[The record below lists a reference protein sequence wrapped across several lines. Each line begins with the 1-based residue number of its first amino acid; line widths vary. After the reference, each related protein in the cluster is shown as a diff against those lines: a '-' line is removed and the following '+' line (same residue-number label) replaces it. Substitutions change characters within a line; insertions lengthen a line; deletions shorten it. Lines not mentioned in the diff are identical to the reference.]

1 MYRCTCCCLAAILLH
16 KIKMMQE
23 LLNETIT
30 LSRKRLLQHP
40 LYNCINT
47 TADLQLFMQSHVFA
61 VWDFMSLLKALQ
73 QQLTCTTLPWKPV
86 GDTQLRYLINEIV
99 LAEET
104 DMDSNGHRMS
114 HYEMYLD
121 AMKAAG
127 IDTQKT
133 EQKIASWTDVAA
145 VLDEENLASLPAH
158 VSQFLKNTFQVIQ
171 RGKAHEIAAAFTYG
185 REDLIPEMF
194 TEIIAGLDKSAVE
207 IDLSKIK
214 YYFDRHIELD
224 GDEHGPMAH
233 KMVSLL
239 CGDDPVKWQEA
250 TNVSK
255 AALESRYELFS
266 GITSAIA
273 KNQLSVSI

>member
-1 MYRCTCCCLAAILLH
+1 
-16 KIKMMQE
+16 MQAQ
-23 LLNETIT
+23 LNEGIS

-40 LYNCINT
+40 LYTSIKT
-47 TADLQLFMQSHVFA
+47 TTDLQTFMQSHVYA

-73 QQLTCTTLPWKPV
+73 QQLTCTTLPWRPV

-104 DMDSNGHRMS
+104 DEDPSGQRMS

-121 AMKAAG
+121 AMQAAG
-127 IDTQKT
+127 INTTKAEAQ
-133 EQKIASWTDVAA
+133 IAQWTSIDGVLKSAA
-145 VLDEENLASLPAH
+145 SNVLPEH
-158 VSQFLKNTFQVIQ
+158 ISQFLANTFNVIK

-185 REDLIPEMF
+185 REDLIPDMF
-194 TEIIAGLDKSAVE
+194 TEIIGGLEKSEVS

-233 KMVSLL
+233 KMVALL
-239 CGDDPVKWQEA
+239 CGEDQKKWEEA
-250 TNVSK
+250 TLVSQQ
-255 AALESRYELFS
+255 ALESRYLLYS
-266 GITSAIA
+266 GILERIR
-273 KNQLSVSI
+273 K

>member
-1 MYRCTCCCLAAILLH
+1 M
-16 KIKMMQE
+16 KM
-23 LLNETIT
+23 LNEAIS

-40 LYNCINT
+40 LYTAINT
-47 TADLQLFMQSHVFA
+47 TSHLQTFMKSHVYA

-73 QQLTCTTLPWKPV
+73 QQLTCTTLPWRPV

-104 DMDSNGHRMS
+104 DEDMNGHRLS

-121 AMKAAG
+121 AMQAAG
-127 IDTQKT
+127 ITT
-133 EQKIASWTDVAA
+133 EKVENQISNWKSVDQVLEVTATD
-145 VLDEENLASLPAH
+145 ELPAH
-158 VSQFLKNTFQVIQ
+158 VSQFLNNTFTVIK

-194 TEIIAGLDKSAVE
+194 TEIIAGLEKSEVA

-233 KMVSLL
+233 KMVALL
-239 CGDDPVKWQEA
+239 CGDDETKWKEA
-250 TNVSK
+250 TTVSQQ
-255 AALESRYELFS
+255 ALESRYELFS
-266 GITSAIA
+266 GILERLD
-273 KNQLSVSI
+273 Q

>member
-1 MYRCTCCCLAAILLH
+1 MQKQLNDAIS
-16 KIKMMQE
+16 
-23 LLNETIT
+23 
-30 LSRKRLLQHP
+30 LSRKRLLQHQ
-40 LYNCINT
+40 LYNSINT
-47 TADLQLFMQSHVFA
+47 TEDLQTFMQSHVYA

-73 QQLTCTTLPWKPV
+73 QQLTCTTLPWHPV

-104 DMDSNGHRMS
+104 DEDPDGNRIS

-121 AMKAAG
+121 AMQAAG
-127 IDTQKT
+127 IDTRKVE
-133 EQKIASWTDVAA
+133 EQINGWTTIDQI
-145 VLDEENLASLPAH
+145 LELTRSKELPSH
-158 VSQFLKNTFQVIQ
+158 ISQFLNTTFSVIK

-194 TEIIAGLDKSAVE
+194 TEIIGGLEKSEVS

-239 CGDDPVKWQEA
+239 CGDDKEKWNEA
-250 TNVSK
+250 IKVSQQ
-255 AALESRYELFS
+255 ALESRYELFT
-266 GITSAIA
+266 GILENINSLELTS
-273 KNQLSVSI
+273 

>member
-1 MYRCTCCCLAAILLH
+1 
-16 KIKMMQE
+16 MQE
-23 LLNETIT
+23 QLNEAIT
-30 LSRKRLLQHP
+30 LSRKRLLEHP
-40 LYNCINT
+40 LYTSINT
-47 TADLQLFMQSHVFA
+47 TNDLQVFMQSHVYA

-104 DMDSNGHRMS
+104 DVDPEGNRMS
-114 HYEMYLD
+114 HYEMYID
-121 AMKAAG
+121 AMRAAG
-127 IDTQKT
+127 INTNSCEDL
-133 EQKIASWTDVAA
+133 IASWTSIDK
-145 VLDEENLASLPAH
+145 VLKDANSGDLTAH
-158 VSQFLKNTFQVIQ
+158 VSQFLKNTFTVIK

-194 TEIIAGLDKSAVE
+194 TEIIAGLEKSAVS

-233 KMVSLL
+233 KMVALL
-239 CGDDPVKWQEA
+239 CGNDPVKWEEA
-250 TNVSK
+250 TAVSK
-255 AALESRYELFS
+255 AALESRYELFT
-266 GITSAIA
+266 GIAQSI
-273 KNQLSVSI
+273 KEDQLSISI

>member
-1 MYRCTCCCLAAILLH
+1 LQPAFIFTK
-16 KIKMMQE
+16 KIMQE
-23 LLNETIT
+23 QLNERIS

-40 LYNCINT
+40 LYTSIKST
-47 TADLQLFMQSHVFA
+47 GHLQTFMQSHVYA

-73 QQLTCTTLPWKPV
+73 QQLTCTTLPWQPK

-104 DMDSNGHRMS
+104 DEDADGNRMS

-121 AMKAAG
+121 AMQAAG
-127 IDTQKT
+127 INTQKT
-133 EQKIASWTDVAA
+133 EQQIGRWTSVDQI
-145 VLDEENLASLPAH
+145 LELLETNLLPEY
-158 VSQFLKNTFQVIQ
+158 VNQFLHNTFSVIK

-194 TEIIAGLDKSAVE
+194 TEFISGLEQSEVS

-233 KMVSLL
+233 KMVALL
-239 CGDDPVKWQEA
+239 CGDDPEKWNEA
-250 TNVSK
+250 TTVSEK
-255 AALESRYELFS
+255 ALESRYELFS
-266 GITSAIA
+266 GILA
-273 KNQLSVSI
+273 KIEE